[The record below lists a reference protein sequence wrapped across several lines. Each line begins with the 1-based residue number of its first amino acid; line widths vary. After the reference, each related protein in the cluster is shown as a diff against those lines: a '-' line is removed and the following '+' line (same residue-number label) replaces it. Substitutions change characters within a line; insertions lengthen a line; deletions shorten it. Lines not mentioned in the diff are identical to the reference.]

1 MHNRINVFRL
11 VAFFSLFGGIF
22 GSSLGARAQQGLSP
36 LPLIKDS
43 FVVISHRGNHVNVPE
58 NTIASID
65 EAVKAGAN
73 YVELDLRTTK
83 DGFLVLSHDESVDRM
98 TDGKGNVRDL
108 TLQEIKKLKLKS
120 PVATDT
126 KTYRIPEFK
135 DVLKA
140 CKRRINIY
148 LDFKEADP
156 QETYNQIKAAGMEKQ
171 VVVYLNKADHYKQW
185 KKVASDMPLMS
196 GVPKEIR
203 TAEQLRFF
211 LDQVQIEVF
220 DNVTDSAMLAV
231 TKKYGVAV
239 WLDVQAGDEGPAV
252 WNAALRKNIQ
262 GVQTDHPQALID
274 YLKQNNLRN
283 GPLAYKAG
291 NLPAQG
297 YNLPSYRALR
307 DIAYS
312 KNDKDSYLD
321 AYIPAEYENARVI
334 VYIHGGGWTGG
345 DKAEFPKPL
354 LEELVGK
361 RKYIVVSM
369 NYRLVRDGQNHFPA
383 QIEDV
388 KKVLS
393 FLSGNASKYNYRG
406 NEFALMG
413 GSAGGHLAMLY
424 AYGYDSL
431 KQVKTVVDFWG
442 PTDLSDKA
450 VRAEN
455 KDADEKVANLLGV
468 SDPQAQICLDASPY
482 YRITKETGVPT
493 ILFHG
498 GEDPLVHVSQAEK
511 MYKKLLSLNIPT
523 QYELYPHDKHGMSPA
538 SAVDAFSKTLVW
550 LEKYYPSK

>member
-1 MHNRINVFRL
+1 MCNSIKIFRL
-11 VAFFSLFGGIF
+11 AAFLSLFGGIL
-22 GSSLGARAQQGLSP
+22 GSPSGAKAQQGLSP
-36 LPLIKDS
+36 LPFIKDS
-43 FVVISHRGNHVNVPE
+43 FVVISHRANHVKVPE
-58 NTIASID
+58 NSIAAIN
-65 EAVKAGAN
+65 EAVKCGAN

-83 DGFLVLSHDESVDRM
+83 DGFLVLSHDGSVDRM
-98 TDGKGNVRDL
+98 TDGKGNVKDL
-108 TLQEIKKLKLKS
+108 TLEEIKQLKLKS
-120 PVATDT
+120 PVASDT
-126 KTYRIPEFK
+126 KIYRVPEFK
-135 DVLKA
+135 DVLKV
-140 CKRRINIY
+140 CKKRINIY
-148 LDFKEADP
+148 LDFKDADP

-171 VVVYLNKADHYKQW
+171 VVVYLNKADHYKLW
-185 KKVASDMPLMS
+185 KKAAPDMPLMAS
-196 GVPKEIR
+196 VPDEIR
-203 TAEQLRFF
+203 TPEQLGFF
-211 LDQVQIEVF
+211 LGQIQIEVL
-220 DNVTDSAMLAV
+220 DNVMDSAMLAV
-231 TKKYGVAV
+231 TRKAGVAV
-239 WLDVQAGDEGPAV
+239 WLDVEAPDEGPV
-252 WNAALRKNIQ
+252 TWNAALGKNIQ
-262 GVQTDHPQALID
+262 GVQTDHPKALID

-283 GPLAYKAG
+283 GPVAFKAA

-297 YNLPSYRALR
+297 YNLPTYRALR
-307 DIAYS
+307 DIAYR
-312 KNDKDSYLD
+312 KDDKDCYLD

-369 NYRLVRDGQNHFPA
+369 NYRLVRDGQNLFPA

-393 FLSGNASKYNYRG
+393 FLSGNARKYHYEG

-450 VRAEN
+450 VRADN
-455 KDADEKVANLLGV
+455 KDADSKVVTLLGV

-538 SAVDAFSKTLVW
+538 SAVDVFSKTLVW